1 MRQSEKHLIFPKP
14 SKLLILIFWNLILF
28 TFLCTKIKKTYHS
41 QYFFFWCMFRTHV
54 SQMRTSHLTELNEKA
69 LLKAIEIEGWPQA
82 LCRQSVFARFY
93 CSCSLSLHL
102 AATWMDERKRATRW
116 LKSPKRSCWPSPPS
130 LQQMRRKAYDK
141 KHCQRHNGPEGWV
154 HITSS
159 NKNLDQISSSESR
172 PRINFKISTKHQPL
186 HKT

>member
-1 MRQSEKHLIFPKP
+1 
-14 SKLLILIFWNLILF
+14 
-28 TFLCTKIKKTYHS
+28 
-41 QYFFFWCMFRTHV
+41 
-54 SQMRTSHLTELNEKA
+54 MRTSHLTQLNEKA

-82 LCRQSVFARFY
+82 LRRQSVFARFY

-102 AATWMDERKRATRW
+102 AATWMDELKRATRW

-141 KHCQRHNGPEGWV
+141 KHCQRHNEPEGWV

-159 NKNLDQISSSESR
+159 YTNLDQISISETSLNLNLKSSPNLASESW
-172 PRINFKISTKHQPL
+172 PRFNFVNSTKHQQQNTDQTPASKSRL
-186 HKT
+186 NFNFKILKKSCAQSLNKS